1 MFGRFDLSDGVGMSI
16 FSSRRGFYVNLRYVG
31 DSGSILRLY
40 VKVTALSGFDDRGMF
55 GYAGAGAIDYPIAFL
70 RLN

>member
-1 MFGRFDLSDGVGMSI
+1 M
-16 FSSRRGFYVNLRYVG
+16 NLRYVG